1 MNERILIIE
10 DDQDIAFIEK
20 DYLEMSG
27 YAITIAS
34 DGLTGLKE
42 GLSGSY
48 QLVLLDVMLPGDG
61 FEVCCRLRDKVDIPY
76 YDGDGQA
83 GRYRQNPGTGIWRR

>member
-27 YAITIAS
+27 YTVVIAS
-34 DGLTGLKE
+34 DGLAGLNEALSGRTSWYFSMSCCPAWTGLKSAAAC
-42 GLSGSY
+42 GTRWIS
-48 QLVLLDVMLPGDG
+48 LL
-61 FEVCCRLRDKVDIPY
+61 
-76 YDGDGQA
+76 
-83 GRYRQNPGTGIWRR
+83 

>member
-27 YAITIAS
+27 YTVVIAS
-34 DGLTGLKE
+34 DGLAGLNE
-42 GLSGSY
+42 ALSGTY
-48 QLVLLDVMLPGDG
+48 
-61 FEVCCRLRDKVDIPY
+61 
-76 YDGDGQA
+76 
-83 GRYRQNPGTGIWRR
+83 